1 MFLLSPQVLGI
12 LPEQAAFASPEPFEL
27 LISSGN
33 FSFLDSLLSVLV
45 LYQLIICLLE
55 NEMKKLRNWLL
66 GSVVF
71 LMTTLVWAVDLAE
84 DKTADQVVLATSK
97 GNIVIQLAPEVAP
110 ITVNNFLQYVTS
122 GFYDG
127 LVFHRVI
134 DDFMIQGG
142 GFTPDMAQKTT
153 RAAIKNESQLDDR
166 QANQRGSIAM
176 ARTAAIDSAT
186 SQFFINLRD
195 NNFLD
200 GHQGKPG
207 YAVFGQVIEG
217 MDVVDAI
224 AKVKTGRSGG
234 HSDVPLD
241 PVVINK
247 AYIATSQPAQAGAS

>member
-1 MFLLSPQVLGI
+1 
-12 LPEQAAFASPEPFEL
+12 
-27 LISSGN
+27 
-33 FSFLDSLLSVLV
+33 
-45 LYQLIICLLE
+45 
-55 NEMKKLRNWLL
+55 MKKLCNWLL
-66 GSVVF
+66 GM
-71 LMTTLVWAVDLAE
+71 LMVTTLAGAVE
-84 DKTADQVVLATSK
+84 NSPEQVILETSK

-110 ITVNNFLQYVTS
+110 ITVDNFLQYVNS
-122 GFYDG
+122 GFYNG
-127 LVFHRVI
+127 LIFHRVI

-142 GFTPDMAQKTT
+142 GFSVEMAQKTT
-153 RAAIKNESQLDDR
+153 RAAIKNESQLDQR

-176 ARTAAIDSAT
+176 ARTALVDSAT

-234 HSDVPLD
+234 HSDVPLE
-241 PVVINK
+241 PVVINQARIVEAK
-247 AYIATSQPAQAGAS
+247 AS

>member
-1 MFLLSPQVLGI
+1 
-12 LPEQAAFASPEPFEL
+12 
-27 LISSGN
+27 
-33 FSFLDSLLSVLV
+33 
-45 LYQLIICLLE
+45 
-55 NEMKKLRNWLL
+55 MKKLRNWLL
-66 GSVVF
+66 GSVV
-71 LMTTLVWAVDLAE
+71 LMVATLVGAVEQPADNSAE
-84 DKTADQVVLATSK
+84 QVILETNK
-97 GNIVIQLAPEVAP
+97 GNIVIQLAPEAAP
-110 ITVNNFLQYVTS
+110 ITVDNFLQYVNS
-122 GFYDG
+122 GFYNG
-127 LVFHRVI
+127 LIFHRVI

-176 ARTAAIDSAT
+176 ARTAVIDSAT

-200 GHQGKPG
+200 GDQGKPG

-234 HSDVPLD
+234 HGDVPLD

-247 AYIATSQPAQAGAS
+247 AYIVNGQLPQAKAS

>member
-1 MFLLSPQVLGI
+1 
-12 LPEQAAFASPEPFEL
+12 
-27 LISSGN
+27 
-33 FSFLDSLLSVLV
+33 
-45 LYQLIICLLE
+45 
-55 NEMKKLRNWLL
+55 MKKLCNWLL
-66 GSVVF
+66 SM
-71 LMTTLVWAVDLAE
+71 LMVTTLVGAVE
-84 DKTADQVVLATSK
+84 NSPEQVILETSK

-110 ITVNNFLQYVTS
+110 ITVDNFVQYVNS
-122 GFYDG
+122 GFYNG
-127 LVFHRVI
+127 LIFHRVI

-142 GFTPDMAQKTT
+142 GFTADMAQKTT
-153 RAAIKNESQLDDR
+153 RAAIKNESQLDQR

-176 ARTAAIDSAT
+176 ARTALVDSAT

-241 PVVINK
+241 PVVINQARVVDSQAK
-247 AYIATSQPAQAGAS
+247 AS

>member
-1 MFLLSPQVLGI
+1 
-12 LPEQAAFASPEPFEL
+12 
-27 LISSGN
+27 
-33 FSFLDSLLSVLV
+33 
-45 LYQLIICLLE
+45 
-55 NEMKKLRNWLL
+55 MKKLSNWLL
-66 GSVVF
+66 SM
-71 LMTTLVWAVDLAE
+71 LMVTTLVGAVE
-84 DKTADQVVLATSK
+84 NSPEQVILETSK
-97 GNIVIQLAPEVAP
+97 GNIVIQLAPEAAP
-110 ITVNNFLQYVTS
+110 ITVDNFLQYVNS
-122 GFYDG
+122 GFYNG
-127 LVFHRVI
+127 LIFHRVI

-142 GFTPDMAQKTT
+142 GFTADMAQKTT
-153 RAAIKNESQLDDR
+153 RAAIKNESQLDQR

-176 ARTAAIDSAT
+176 ARTAMVDSAT

-234 HSDVPLD
+234 HGDVPLD

-247 AYIATSQPAQAGAS
+247 AHIVDSQLPQAKAS

>member
-1 MFLLSPQVLGI
+1 
-12 LPEQAAFASPEPFEL
+12 
-27 LISSGN
+27 
-33 FSFLDSLLSVLV
+33 
-45 LYQLIICLLE
+45 
-55 NEMKKLRNWLL
+55 MKKLCNWLL
-66 GSVVF
+66 GM
-71 LMTTLVWAVDLAE
+71 LMVTTLAGAVE
-84 DKTADQVVLATSK
+84 NSPEQVILETSK

-110 ITVNNFLQYVTS
+110 ITVDNFVQYVNS
-122 GFYDG
+122 GFYNG
-127 LVFHRVI
+127 LIFHRVI

-142 GFTPDMAQKTT
+142 GFTADMAQKTT
-153 RAAIKNESQLDDR
+153 RAAIKNESQLDQR

-176 ARTAAIDSAT
+176 ARTALVDSAT

-207 YAVFGQVIEG
+207 YAVFGQVVEG

-241 PVVINK
+241 PVVINQARIVEAK
-247 AYIATSQPAQAGAS
+247 AS

>member
-1 MFLLSPQVLGI
+1 
-12 LPEQAAFASPEPFEL
+12 
-27 LISSGN
+27 
-33 FSFLDSLLSVLV
+33 
-45 LYQLIICLLE
+45 
-55 NEMKKLRNWLL
+55 MKKLCNWLL
-66 GSVVF
+66 GM
-71 LMTTLVWAVDLAE
+71 LMVTTLAGAVE
-84 DKTADQVVLATSK
+84 NSPEQVILETSK

-110 ITVNNFLQYVTS
+110 ITVDNFLQYVNS
-122 GFYDG
+122 GFYNG
-127 LVFHRVI
+127 LIFHRVI

-142 GFTPDMAQKTT
+142 GFTADMAQKTT
-153 RAAIKNESQLDDR
+153 RAAIKNESQLDQR

-176 ARTAAIDSAT
+176 ARTALVDSAT

-241 PVVINK
+241 PVVINQARIVEAK
-247 AYIATSQPAQAGAS
+247 AS

>member
-1 MFLLSPQVLGI
+1 
-12 LPEQAAFASPEPFEL
+12 
-27 LISSGN
+27 
-33 FSFLDSLLSVLV
+33 
-45 LYQLIICLLE
+45 
-55 NEMKKLRNWLL
+55 MKKLCNWLL
-66 GSVVF
+66 GM
-71 LMTTLVWAVDLAE
+71 LMVTTLVGAVE
-84 DKTADQVVLATSK
+84 QENSPEQVILETNK

-110 ITVNNFLQYVTS
+110 ITVDNFLQYVNS
-122 GFYDG
+122 GFYNG
-127 LVFHRVI
+127 LIFHRVI

-142 GFTPDMAQKTT
+142 GFTADMDQKTT
-153 RAAIKNESQLDDR
+153 RAAIKNESQLDQR

-176 ARTAAIDSAT
+176 ARTALVDSAT

-241 PVVINK
+241 PVVINQARIVEAK
-247 AYIATSQPAQAGAS
+247 AS

>member
-1 MFLLSPQVLGI
+1 
-12 LPEQAAFASPEPFEL
+12 
-27 LISSGN
+27 
-33 FSFLDSLLSVLV
+33 
-45 LYQLIICLLE
+45 
-55 NEMKKLRNWLL
+55 MKKLRNWLL
-66 GSVVF
+66 GSVV
-71 LMTTLVWAVDLAE
+71 LMVATLAGAMEQPADNSAE
-84 DKTADQVVLATSK
+84 QVILETNK

-110 ITVNNFLQYVTS
+110 ITVDNFVQYVNS
-122 GFYDG
+122 GFYNG
-127 LVFHRVI
+127 LIFHRVI

-142 GFTPDMAQKTT
+142 GFTADMAQKTT
-153 RAAIKNESQLDDR
+153 RAAIKNESQLDQR

-176 ARTAAIDSAT
+176 ARTALVDSAT

-234 HSDVPLD
+234 HSDVPLE
-241 PVVINK
+241 PVVINQARIVEAK
-247 AYIATSQPAQAGAS
+247 AS

>member
-1 MFLLSPQVLGI
+1 
-12 LPEQAAFASPEPFEL
+12 
-27 LISSGN
+27 
-33 FSFLDSLLSVLV
+33 
-45 LYQLIICLLE
+45 
-55 NEMKKLRNWLL
+55 MKKLRNWLL
-66 GSVVF
+66 GSVV
-71 LMTTLVWAVDLAE
+71 LMVTTLVGAVEQPADNSAE
-84 DKTADQVVLATSK
+84 QVILETSK
-97 GNIVIQLAPEVAP
+97 GNIVIQLAAQAAP
-110 ITVNNFLQYVTS
+110 ITVDNFLQYVNS

-127 LVFHRVI
+127 LIFHRVI

-142 GFTPDMAQKTT
+142 GFTPDMDQKTT
-153 RAAIKNESQLDDR
+153 RAAIRNESQLDQR

-176 ARTAAIDSAT
+176 ARTAMIDSAT

-195 NNFLD
+195 NDFLD
-200 GHQGKPG
+200 GHRGKPG

-247 AYIATSQPAQAGAS
+247 AYLVDSQLPQDKAS

>member
-1 MFLLSPQVLGI
+1 
-12 LPEQAAFASPEPFEL
+12 
-27 LISSGN
+27 
-33 FSFLDSLLSVLV
+33 
-45 LYQLIICLLE
+45 
-55 NEMKKLRNWLL
+55 MKKLCNWLL
-66 GSVVF
+66 GM
-71 LMTTLVWAVDLAE
+71 LMVTTLAGAVE
-84 DKTADQVVLATSK
+84 NSPEQVILETSK

-110 ITVNNFLQYVTS
+110 ITVDNFVQYVNS
-122 GFYDG
+122 GFYNG
-127 LVFHRVI
+127 LIFHRVI

-142 GFTPDMAQKTT
+142 GFTADMAQKTT
-153 RAAIKNESQLDDR
+153 RAAIKNESQLDQR

-176 ARTAAIDSAT
+176 ARTALVDSAT

-241 PVVINK
+241 PVVINQARIVEAK
-247 AYIATSQPAQAGAS
+247 AS

>member
-1 MFLLSPQVLGI
+1 
-12 LPEQAAFASPEPFEL
+12 
-27 LISSGN
+27 
-33 FSFLDSLLSVLV
+33 
-45 LYQLIICLLE
+45 
-55 NEMKKLRNWLL
+55 MKKLCNWLL
-66 GSVVF
+66 GM
-71 LMTTLVWAVDLAE
+71 LMVTTLVGAVE
-84 DKTADQVVLATSK
+84 QENSPEQVILETNK

-110 ITVNNFLQYVTS
+110 ITVDNFLQYVNS
-122 GFYDG
+122 GFYNG
-127 LVFHRVI
+127 LIFHRVI

-142 GFTPDMAQKTT
+142 GFTADMDQKTT
-153 RAAIKNESQLDDR
+153 RAAIKNESQLDQR
-166 QANQRGSIAM
+166 PANQRGSIAM
-176 ARTAAIDSAT
+176 ARTALVDSAT

-241 PVVINK
+241 PVVINQARIVEAK
-247 AYIATSQPAQAGAS
+247 AS

>member
-1 MFLLSPQVLGI
+1 
-12 LPEQAAFASPEPFEL
+12 
-27 LISSGN
+27 
-33 FSFLDSLLSVLV
+33 
-45 LYQLIICLLE
+45 
-55 NEMKKLRNWLL
+55 MKKLCNWLL
-66 GSVVF
+66 GM
-71 LMTTLVWAVDLAE
+71 LMVTTLAGAVE
-84 DKTADQVVLATSK
+84 NSPEQVILETSK

-110 ITVNNFLQYVTS
+110 ITVDNFLQYVNS
-122 GFYDG
+122 GFYNG
-127 LVFHRVI
+127 LIFHRVI

-142 GFTPDMAQKTT
+142 GFTVDMAQKTT
-153 RAAIKNESQLDDR
+153 RAAIKNESQLDQR

-176 ARTAAIDSAT
+176 ARTALVDSAT

-234 HSDVPLD
+234 HSDVPLE
-241 PVVINK
+241 PVVINQARIVEAK
-247 AYIATSQPAQAGAS
+247 AS

>member
-1 MFLLSPQVLGI
+1 
-12 LPEQAAFASPEPFEL
+12 
-27 LISSGN
+27 
-33 FSFLDSLLSVLV
+33 
-45 LYQLIICLLE
+45 
-55 NEMKKLRNWLL
+55 MKKLRNWLL
-66 GSVVF
+66 GSVV
-71 LMTTLVWAVDLAE
+71 LMVTTLVGAVEQPADNSAE
-84 DKTADQVVLATSK
+84 QVILETSK
-97 GNIVIQLAPEVAP
+97 GNIVIQLAAQAAP
-110 ITVNNFLQYVTS
+110 ITVDNFLQYVNS

-127 LVFHRVI
+127 LIFHRVI

-142 GFTPDMAQKTT
+142 GFTPDMDQKTT
-153 RAAIKNESQLDDR
+153 RAAIRNESQLDQR

-176 ARTAAIDSAT
+176 ARTAMIDSAT

-247 AYIATSQPAQAGAS
+247 AYLVDSQLPQDKAS

>member
-1 MFLLSPQVLGI
+1 
-12 LPEQAAFASPEPFEL
+12 
-27 LISSGN
+27 
-33 FSFLDSLLSVLV
+33 
-45 LYQLIICLLE
+45 
-55 NEMKKLRNWLL
+55 MKKLCNWLL
-66 GSVVF
+66 GM
-71 LMTTLVWAVDLAE
+71 LMVTTLAGAVE
-84 DKTADQVVLATSK
+84 NSPEQVILETSK

-110 ITVNNFLQYVTS
+110 ITVDNFLQYVNS
-122 GFYDG
+122 GFYNG
-127 LVFHRVI
+127 LIFHRVI

-142 GFTPDMAQKTT
+142 GFSVDMAQKTT
-153 RAAIKNESQLDDR
+153 RAAIKNESQLDQR

-176 ARTAAIDSAT
+176 ARTALVDSAT

-234 HSDVPLD
+234 HSDVPLE
-241 PVVINK
+241 PVVINQARIVEAK
-247 AYIATSQPAQAGAS
+247 AS

>member
-1 MFLLSPQVLGI
+1 
-12 LPEQAAFASPEPFEL
+12 
-27 LISSGN
+27 
-33 FSFLDSLLSVLV
+33 
-45 LYQLIICLLE
+45 
-55 NEMKKLRNWLL
+55 MKKLCNWLL
-66 GSVVF
+66 GM
-71 LMTTLVWAVDLAE
+71 LMVTTLAGAVE
-84 DKTADQVVLATSK
+84 NSPEQVILETSK

-110 ITVNNFLQYVTS
+110 ITVDNFLQYVNS
-122 GFYDG
+122 GFYNG
-127 LVFHRVI
+127 LIFHRVI

-142 GFTPDMAQKTT
+142 GFSVDMAQKTT
-153 RAAIKNESQLDDR
+153 RAAIKNESQLDQR

-176 ARTAAIDSAT
+176 ARTALVDSAT

-200 GHQGKPG
+200 GDQGKPG

-234 HSDVPLD
+234 HSDVPLE

-247 AYIATSQPAQAGAS
+247 AYIVNSQLPQAKAS